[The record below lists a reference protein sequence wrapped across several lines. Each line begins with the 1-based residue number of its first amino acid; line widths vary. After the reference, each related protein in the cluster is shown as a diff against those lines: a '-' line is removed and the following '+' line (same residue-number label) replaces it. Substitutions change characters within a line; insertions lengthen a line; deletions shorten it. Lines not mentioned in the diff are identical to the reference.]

1 LEHINLIATELDL
14 KPIQVQATADL
25 LDQGGTV
32 PFIARY
38 RKEITGS
45 LDEISITAI
54 RDRRHQLAELDA
66 RKASVLKSLE
76 NNGHLT
82 DLLKETVLAA
92 KSLVALED
100 VYLPY
105 RPKRRTKAAIARE
118 KGLEPLALDILKQDN
133 RDPEKLAPA
142 YINTEKG
149 VTSID
154 DALEGA
160 RHIISE
166 IINED
171 PLVRER
177 LRDLFFSK
185 GIILCK
191 VATDKETEGAKYRN
205 YFDWKEPAA
214 TVPSHR
220 MLAMRRGEK
229 EDMLNLSMSPSEED
243 ALILIEETYLHADG
257 PDTTQVKM
265 ALTDSYRRLLS
276 RSMETEL
283 RLATKQKA
291 DEHAIRIFG
300 RNLRQLLLSPP
311 LGPKRVMGIDPGYRT
326 GCKVVCLDRQGKLM
340 KYDTVYPHLNEKK
353 DRQAEETIT
362 ALCKHYDIE
371 AIAVGNGT
379 AGRETVSFVRSNTAL
394 QNIPI
399 LLVNESGASIYSAS
413 ETARR
418 EFPDLDLTIRG
429 AVSIGRRLM
438 DPLSELVKIE
448 PKSIGVGQYQHDVDQ
463 SALKKALDDVVTSC
477 VNAVGVDVNRASVEL
492 LTYVSGLGPQL
503 AANIVAFR
511 NEHGPFDS
519 RTSLK
524 DVPRLGPKA
533 FEQSAGFL
541 RIQGGIDPL
550 DASAVHPE
558 SYPVV
563 DAMAEDLVC
572 TVTDILRDAS
582 LRKKIDLSRYVSDR
596 TGLPTLQDILA
607 ELAKPGRDPRED
619 FTSIDFAGHV
629 NQIADLLPGMSLPGV
644 VTNVTAFGAFVDIGV
659 HQDGLVHIS
668 ELADHFIRDPS
679 EVVALNQRVTVTVI
693 DVDQERSRIS
703 LSMKTVPGQRSTVP
717 EKMRAP
723 QPKNFKGKKN
733 NKNQKARPFHNPF
746 AQALS
751 RGGPKR

>member
-1 LEHINLIATELDL
+1 MEHINLIATELDL

-142 YINTEKG
+142 YINAEKG

-229 EDMLNLSMSPSEED
+229 EDMLNLSMSPPEED
-243 ALILIEETYLHADG
+243 ALILIEETYLHGDG
-257 PDTTQVKM
+257 PDT
-265 ALTDSYRRLLS
+265 DSG
-276 RSMETEL
+276 ENG
-283 RLATKQKA
+283 
-291 DEHAIRIFG
+291 F
-300 RNLRQLLLSPP
+300 NRQLS
-311 LGPKRVMGIDPGYRT
+311 
-326 GCKVVCLDRQGKLM
+326 
-340 KYDTVYPHLNEKK
+340 
-353 DRQAEETIT
+353 AAAIT
-362 ALCKHYDIE
+362 FD
-371 AIAVGNGT
+371 GN
-379 AGRETVSFVRSNTAL
+379 
-394 QNIPI
+394 
-399 LLVNESGASIYSAS
+399 
-413 ETARR
+413 
-418 EFPDLDLTIRG
+418 
-429 AVSIGRRLM
+429 
-438 DPLSELVKIE
+438 
-448 PKSIGVGQYQHDVDQ
+448 
-463 SALKKALDDVVTSC
+463 
-477 VNAVGVDVNRASVEL
+477 
-492 LTYVSGLGPQL
+492 
-503 AANIVAFR
+503 
-511 NEHGPFDS
+511 
-519 RTSLK
+519 
-524 DVPRLGPKA
+524 
-533 FEQSAGFL
+533 
-541 RIQGGIDPL
+541 
-550 DASAVHPE
+550 
-558 SYPVV
+558 
-563 DAMAEDLVC
+563 
-572 TVTDILRDAS
+572 
-582 LRKKIDLSRYVSDR
+582 
-596 TGLPTLQDILA
+596 
-607 ELAKPGRDPRED
+607 
-619 FTSIDFAGHV
+619 
-629 NQIADLLPGMSLPGV
+629 
-644 VTNVTAFGAFVDIGV
+644 
-659 HQDGLVHIS
+659 
-668 ELADHFIRDPS
+668 
-679 EVVALNQRVTVTVI
+679 
-693 DVDQERSRIS
+693 
-703 LSMKTVPGQRSTVP
+703 
-717 EKMRAP
+717 
-723 QPKNFKGKKN
+723 
-733 NKNQKARPFHNPF
+733 
-746 AQALS
+746 
-751 RGGPKR
+751 